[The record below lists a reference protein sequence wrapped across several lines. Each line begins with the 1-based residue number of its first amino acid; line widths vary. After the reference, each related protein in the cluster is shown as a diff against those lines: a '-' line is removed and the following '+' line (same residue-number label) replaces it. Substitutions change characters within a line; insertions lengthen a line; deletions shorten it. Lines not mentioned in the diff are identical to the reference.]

1 MTRAYP
7 WHGEGWR
14 LAQSALARGAHALLI
29 AGAPGLAKADFAR
42 ELAAAY
48 LCASRDA
55 RGRACAVCE
64 SCHWFAAGTHP
75 DFAVI
80 EPPPDEDEGGRR
92 ASAGGAVRKKPI
104 GVDQI
109 RGLSDLLSITAHRD
123 AGKVIIVQPA
133 DALNLA
139 ASNALLKSLEEPPPG
154 VVFLLVS
161 DRPALLLATVRSR
174 CQSVPIHLRDGDM
187 ASRWLMEQ
195 GMERPELGLALSG
208 GAPLEA
214 IAISGNPVWARRPEL
229 LRELVV
235 NTADPIR
242 IAELFRDLSPAQALS
257 WLQKLTYDLVLARLC
272 ARVRYNVDFGADIQ
286 RFASRFDPIYL
297 TRLHRRYLLLQRI
310 ANHPLNARL
319 FLEQMFIE
327 FSRMRDG
334 DISMDGRT

>member
-1 MTRAYP
+1 MTRTYP

-14 LAQSALARGAHALLI
+14 IAQSALARGAHALLI
-29 AGAPGLAKADFAR
+29 AGAPGLAKAEFAR
-42 ELAAAY
+42 ALAAAY

-55 RGRACAVCE
+55 HGRACGACE
-64 SCHWFAAGTHP
+64 SCHWLSAGTHP
-75 DFAVI
+75 DFALV
-80 EPPPDEDEGGRR
+80 EPPPDDDEGGRR
-92 ASAGGAVRKKPI
+92 AGAGAAARKKSI

-109 RGLSDLLSITAHRD
+109 RALADLLGITAHRD

-174 CQSVPIHLRDGDM
+174 CQSVPIQLRDSDA
-187 ASRWLMEQ
+187 ASRWLREQ
-195 GMERPELGLALSG
+195 GMDRPELGLALSG

-214 IAISGNPVWARRPEL
+214 IAIAGNPVWARRPEL

-235 NTADPIR
+235 NAADPIR
-242 IAELFRDLSPAQALS
+242 IAELFRDLSPALALS
-257 WLQKLTYDLVLARLC
+257 WLQTLTYDLVLVRFC
-272 ARVRYNVDFGADIQ
+272 ARVRYNVDLSADIQ
-286 RFASRFDPIYL
+286 RFASRLDAIRL
-297 TRLHRRYLLLQRI
+297 TRLHRRYLALQRS

-327 FSRMRDG
+327 FGRMRDG
-334 DISMDGRT
+334 DALTDGVK